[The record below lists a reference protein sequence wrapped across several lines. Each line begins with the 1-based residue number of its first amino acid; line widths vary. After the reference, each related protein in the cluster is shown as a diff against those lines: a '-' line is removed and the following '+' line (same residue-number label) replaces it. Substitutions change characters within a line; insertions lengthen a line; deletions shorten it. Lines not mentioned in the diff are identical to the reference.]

1 VAIIFGSNE
10 NLFFV
15 INGGNVMSMVT
26 LFDDSSGVPLWMWT
40 YLINDLNGTKFHI
53 VSNVKA

>member
-15 INGGNVMSMVT
+15 INGGNTSSMLS
-26 LFDDSSGVPLWMWT
+26 LFDDSSGEPL
-40 YLINDLNGTKFHI
+40 
-53 VSNVKA
+53 